1 MKLKSTLIVILL
13 LVACTISYA
22 QNEKANTSGF
32 GYDFNMSFVY
42 NFVNFSENMGLNKK
56 NGDTFLVSADYY
68 INPKVFVGGGLGWCS
83 TYLTSEYEYYNSTTW
98 MHTFQIPVYIGLNIN
113 HRLLSI
119 DTGPYFEIPFA
130 ATTTLRHLGDE
141 ISKTKLKDMNGV
153 NDIALGWAINFRIAR
168 FIKFSIGTT
177 LTDSVFG
184 DDIGMTTISIGV
196 GL

>member
-13 LVACTISYA
+13 LVVCTISYA
-22 QNEKANTSGF
+22 QNEKASTSGH

-42 NFVNFSENMGLNKK
+42 NFVNFSENMGLDKK

-68 INPKVFVGGGLGWCS
+68 INTKVFVGGGLGWSC
-83 TYLTSEYEYYNSTTW
+83 TYLTSKYDYYFSTTF
-98 MHTFQIPVYIGLNIN
+98 MNTFQIPVYIGLNIN

-130 ATTTLRHLGDE
+130 ATTTLTHLGDE